1 MHSPSKTV
9 TRRRLGPLSRILLAV
24 ALTATVAACGGG
36 SEEPES
42 TASASAAPGA
52 FPVTIEH
59 KYGSTTVTK
68 ASSRV
73 VTLGLSDQD
82 TVLALGIK
90 PVGAVDWFGERPY
103 GNWAWTK
110 DLWGSTPPE
119 IVGERDEYNVEKIVA
134 LKPDL
139 IVAQY
144 TGMTQEQYTTL
155 SKIAPVVAQSKQYD
169 DYSTPWDEMAKVIG
183 RALGAQPKVE
193 QLLADIDKRLADIR
207 AQHPEFATQTAV
219 VADPSEPGTYAAFA
233 KADPKAQLLA
243 EMGYKLSDQ
252 VEQVA
257 GKETAAVLSAE
268 RLDLLDVDRLVLLT
282 TEPSVQARVKADPV
296 YAALKVAKED
306 RAVFV
311 PYMEPPVG
319 AALSFVTVLS
329 VPYAIDQLLPMLVA
343 PGR

>member
-1 MHSPSKTV
+1 MHSPSKIVNGRSGVLART
-9 TRRRLGPLSRILLAV
+9 LLAV
-24 ALTATVAACGGG
+24 ALTATVAACGGE
-36 SEEPES
+36 SAEPD
-42 TASASAAPGA
+42 AAAPSAASGA

-59 KYGSTTVTK
+59 KYGSTTVAK
-68 ASSRV
+68 AATRV

-82 TVLALGIK
+82 TVLALGVT
-90 PVGAVDWFGERPY
+90 PVGAVDWFGERPF

-110 DLWGSTPPE
+110 DKWGSTPPE
-119 IVGERDEYNVEKIVA
+119 IVGERDDYQVEKIVA

-139 IVAQY
+139 IIAQY
-144 TGMTQEQYTTL
+144 SGMTQEQYTTL
-155 SKIAPVVAQSKQYD
+155 SKIAPVVAQSKKYD
-169 DYSTPWDEMAKVIG
+169 DYATPWDEMARVIG
-183 RALGAQPKVE
+183 QALGQQPKVDE
-193 QLLADIDKRLADIR
+193 LLAAIDTRLADIR
-207 AQHPEFATQTAV
+207 KQHPEFATQTAV

-233 KADPKAQLLA
+233 KNDPKAQLLG
-243 EMGYKLSDQ
+243 EMGFKLSDQ
-252 VEQVA
+252 VEQLA
-257 GKETAAVLSAE
+257 GKEIAAVVSSE

-282 TEPSVQARVKADPV
+282 ADESVEPRVKADPV
-296 YAALKVAKED
+296 FAALKVAKEQ

>member
-1 MHSPSKTV
+1 MRSPSKIV
-9 TRRRLGPLSRILLAV
+9 KGRRTGRWSRVLVAA

-36 SEEPES
+36 SEEPS
-42 TASASAAPGA
+42 GTASSSAAPGA

-90 PVGAVDWFGERPY
+90 PVGAVDWFGERPF

-110 DLWGSTPPE
+110 DLWGTTPPE
-119 IVGERDEYNVEKIVA
+119 IVGERDDYNVEKIVA

-139 IVAQY
+139 IIAQY
-144 TGMTQEQYTTL
+144 SGMTQEQYTTL
-155 SKIAPVVAQSKQYD
+155 SKIAPVVAQAKQYD
-169 DYSTPWDEMAKVIG
+169 DYATPWDEMAKVIG
-183 RALGAQPKVE
+183 RALGAEPKVD
-193 QLLADIDKRLADIR
+193 QLLAAIDKRLTEIR
-207 AQHPEFATQTAV
+207 QQHPEFATQTAV

-233 KADPKAQLLA
+233 KGDPKAQLLG

-252 VEQVA
+252 VEQLA
-257 GKETAAVLSAE
+257 GKEIAAVVSSE

-282 TEPSVQARVKADPV
+282 ADPAVEPRVKADPV
-296 YAALKVAKED
+296 YAALKVAKEG